1 MENNKR
7 TNSNDKELADRRVI
21 LFVFIFCIGLFV
33 ASIVLPQI
41 FSDLNSK
48 TVSVSVRTAKEAA
61 YTTTYESTEYTEMMS
76 GVVHSAS
83 ENAEAKESTASVIF
97 PLDINSATAEELT
110 AVKGLGSVTARNIV
124 EYRALNGCFYSLDEL
139 LNVKGIGSHKLEELK
154 DYIYIDPSA
163 LPETAFVQT
172 GLIEYPETAAV
183 TTVASA
189 RTEEYTETAAAPLP
203 EYGEDGIIDDFI
215 MVTEEFITE
224 PDEEDFEN
232 HEVFDFEKWY
242 LENLGR
248 RKVTETETE
257 TEYCPNFPLELNSAS
272 AEDLTYIKG
281 IGTATAEKIV
291 EYARTVGFVSVDD
304 LLNVSGIGSAKL
316 ESIRPYVYVIPC
328 GTGTATTAAESEPAA
343 SETESTTTTAPETET
358 TAETSLEIFSVNV
371 NTCGKEELMRL
382 PGINE
387 ELADDI
393 LELRELIGPFKNKD
407 ELELAISAEKLL
419 EIWDHI
425 FV

>member
-7 TNSNDKELADRRVI
+7 TNSNDKELADRKVI

-41 FSDLNSK
+41 FSDLNGK
-48 TVSVSVRTAKEAA
+48 TVSVSVRTAEEAA

-83 ENAEAKESTASVIF
+83 ENAEAKEITASVIF

-124 EYRALNGCFYSLDEL
+124 EYRTLNGCFYSLDEL

-163 LPETAFVQT
+163 LPETEFVQT
-172 GLIEYPETAAV
+172 GLEYPETAAV

-242 LENLGR
+242 LENLGK

-304 LLNVSGIGSAKL
+304 LLNVSGIGFAKL

-328 GTGTATTAAESEPAA
+328 GTGTATTVSESEP
-343 SETESTTTTAPETET
+343 ETTASETET
-358 TAETSLEIFSVNV
+358 TAETSREIFVNV

-382 PGINE
+382 PEINE

-407 ELELAISAEKLL
+407 ELELAIPAEKLL
-419 EIWDHI
+419 KIWDHI